1 MEHNENFKTT
11 VVGVSLLF
19 IVFTSAFSLVSR
31 LVAPIVMKGMMAY
44 NLQSFLF
51 KNILWIIIAAAIII
65 TLTSYAKKLEIQS
78 YSDLVKDTLIRKT
91 AGLLI
96 IIGGLIDLS
105 NLIPSC
111 ISSIISSTQVSH
123 LMRGNTN
130 GITARIITSDII
142 SIIIILCQV
151 FLGFWL
157 IKLYK
162 EKASK

>member
-1 MEHNENFKTT
+1 MEHNEKLKIT
-11 VVGVSLLF
+11 VSVSILF
-19 IVFTSAFSLVSR
+19 IVFTSAFSLASR

-51 KNILWIIIAAAIII
+51 KNIIWIIIAAAIII
-65 TLTSYAKKLEIQS
+65 ILTSYAKKLGIQS
-78 YSDLVKDTLIRKT
+78 YSDLIKDTLIRKT

-96 IIGGLIDLS
+96 IIEGLIDLS
-105 NLIPSC
+105 NLIPTC
-111 ISSIISSTQVSH
+111 ISSIISSTQASH
-123 LMRGNTN
+123 LMRGNAN

-151 FLGFWL
+151 FLGIWL

-162 EKASK
+162 EKD